1 LAAVNQ
7 SAIEAEE
14 KSAEQAAGTQQAY
27 RGQRRREHHPSPAMP
42 PPNLQEQVAQ
52 ALHANLGPQHYMS
65 NALTKNWQ

>member
-1 LAAVNQ
+1 
-7 SAIEAEE
+7 
-14 KSAEQAAGTQQAY
+14 
-27 RGQRRREHHPSPAMP
+27 MP